1 MTTTWGLRFCA
12 LTQVGALFLFL
23 GNEMEYTK
31 EQLSEINIYYLR
43 NIAREIGVRAPTCLT
58 KTNLI
63 NEILKIN
70 SGKKEPTKPN
80 KAGRPIKKAFNVEDL
95 ENEEKCLQKKKELI
109 DEILKEIE
117 KKLYELL

>member
-1 MTTTWGLRFCA
+1 
-12 LTQVGALFLFL
+12 
-23 GNEMEYTK
+23 MEYTK